1 MIRPHQTLAFLLAL
15 GALCTGLMFLV
26 PDDGIKLGPLEVRYP
41 SWESFNSQDTV
52 VKVDMNAILRASHMA
67 KMDSVQQAQEA
78 EKILS
83 EQRRKEEERIQR
95 ILAAR
100 KLQFVPGSESLGK
113 FQKALENLKGNKKL
127 RILHFGDSQIEG
139 DRISSLLRQRWQEEY
154 GGNGPGM
161 QPAVP
166 LAPSMSIR
174 QSYSPNWKR
183 YPFYGK
189 RDTNIEH
196 SRYGYTAVLSRFTP
210 PQLDSLVAD
219 TTEAWLQFERSN
231 AAYNRARSFSHLRMY
246 LGANR
251 MPLQIRMFA
260 DDSLIVQDTLPIFD
274 SIRLLKYSLPLS
286 TRKVRIVFQGS
297 SSPDVYGVSLEGE
310 SGIVLDNI
318 AMRGASGVIFSR
330 LDRNSTSAMLRS
342 EPVGLVLL
350 QYGGNTVPYIKDEKH
365 AQQYAARL
373 ARQIRLLKLWLPQA
387 SFVLIGPSDMS
398 KKEGTDYV
406 TYDAVPWVRD
416 ALKNMSMK
424 EEIGFWDIYGAM
436 GGRNSMPQWV
446 NADPPLAGADHIHF
460 TPKGAKQIAEWLFTA
475 FDEVINPKEEMNE
488 EMKSAEDES

>member
-1 MIRPHQTLAFLLAL
+1 
-15 GALCTGLMFLV
+15 
-26 PDDGIKLGPLEVRYP
+26 
-41 SWESFNSQDTV
+41 
-52 VKVDMNAILRASHMA
+52 
-67 KMDSVQQAQEA
+67 
-78 EKILS
+78 
-83 EQRRKEEERIQR
+83 
-95 ILAAR
+95 
-100 KLQFVPGSESLGK
+100 
-113 FQKALENLKGNKKL
+113 
-127 RILHFGDSQIEG
+127 
-139 DRISSLLRQRWQEEY
+139 
-154 GGNGPGM
+154 
-161 QPAVP
+161 
-166 LAPSMSIR
+166 
-174 QSYSPNWKR
+174 
-183 YPFYGK
+183 
-189 RDTNIEH
+189 
-196 SRYGYTAVLSRFTP
+196 
-210 PQLDSLVAD
+210 
-219 TTEAWLQFERSN
+219 
-231 AAYNRARSFSHLRMY
+231 
-246 LGANR
+246 
-251 MPLQIRMFA
+251 
-260 DDSLIVQDTLPIFD
+260 
-274 SIRLLKYSLPLS
+274 
-286 TRKVRIVFQGS
+286 VRIVFQGS